1 MNELDSMVIDET
13 AYIEMLSSAGFWQQI
28 SSGYL
33 DTIQADVE
41 QWKRQSDYPIRAVDS
56 RGRIVAM

>member
-1 MNELDSMVIDET
+1 
-13 AYIEMLSSAGFWQQI
+13 MLSSAGFWQQI